1 MVLNITRDE
10 LPMSLPTLTQYLK
23 FKDLLESL
31 CLDHTHGHTLDLVIT
46 RKMENTI
53 ASPPRVFRYL
63 SDRAAVHCDINI
75 NKPAFQKLKYFVQE
89 GDGGRHGLSQAD
101 RYLA

>member
-1 MVLNITRDE
+1 
-10 LPMSLPTLTQYLK
+10 MSLPTLIQYLK

-31 CLDHTHGHTLDLVIT
+31 GHTLDLVIT

-53 ASPPRVFRYL
+53 ARPPRVFRYF

-89 GDGGRHGLSQAD
+89 GDDGRHGLSQARSCID
-101 RYLA
+101 LSKSGQDNPS

>member
-1 MVLNITRDE
+1 
-10 LPMSLPTLTQYLK
+10 MSLTTLIEYLK

-31 CLDHTHGHTLDLVIT
+31 GLENTHGHTLDLIIT

-53 ASPPRVFRYL
+53 ARPPRVSRDF

-75 NKPAFQKLKYFVQE
+75 NKPAFPKN
-89 GDGGRHGLSQAD
+89 
-101 RYLA
+101 

>member
-1 MVLNITRDE
+1 
-10 LPMSLPTLTQYLK
+10 MSLPTLIQYLK

-31 CLDHTHGHTLDLVIT
+31 GHTLDLVIT

-53 ASPPRVFRYL
+53 ARPPRVFRYF

-75 NKPAFQKLKYFVQE
+75 NKPAFQKKNELKCFVQE
-89 GDGGRHGLSQAD
+89 GDGGRHGLSQARSCID
-101 RYLA
+101 LSKSGQDNLS

>member
-1 MVLNITRDE
+1 
-10 LPMSLPTLTQYLK
+10 MSLPTLIQYLK

-31 CLDHTHGHTLDLVIT
+31 GHTLDLVIT
-46 RKMENTI
+46 RKMEDTI
-53 ASPPRVFRYL
+53 ARPPRVFRYF

-89 GDGGRHGLSQAD
+89 GDGGRHGCLKHD
-101 RYLA
+101 LA

>member
-1 MVLNITRDE
+1 
-10 LPMSLPTLTQYLK
+10 
-23 FKDLLESL
+23 
-31 CLDHTHGHTLDLVIT
+31 
-46 RKMENTI
+46 MENTI

-63 SDRAAVHCDINI
+63 SYRAAVHCDINI

>member
-1 MVLNITRDE
+1 MAR
-10 LPMSLPTLTQYLK
+10 
-23 FKDLLESL
+23 
-31 CLDHTHGHTLDLVIT
+31 
-46 RKMENTI
+46 
-53 ASPPRVFRYL
+53 PPRVCRYL
-63 SDRAAVHCDINI
+63 SDPAAVHCDINI

>member
-10 LPMSLPTLTQYLK
+10 FPMSLPTLIQYLK

>member
-1 MVLNITRDE
+1 
-10 LPMSLPTLTQYLK
+10 MSLPTLIQYLK

-31 CLDHTHGHTLDLVIT
+31 GHTLDLDIT

-53 ASPPRVFRYL
+53 ARPPRVFRYF

-89 GDGGRHGLSQAD
+89 GDGGRHGLSQARSCID
-101 RYLA
+101 LSKSGQDNPS

>member
-1 MVLNITRDE
+1 
-10 LPMSLPTLTQYLK
+10 MSLPMLIQYLK

-31 CLDHTHGHTLDLVIT
+31 CLEHAHGHTVDLVIT

-53 ASPPRVFRYL
+53 ARPPRVCRYL

-89 GDGGRHGLSQAD
+89 AIDDGGRHGLSQARSCID
-101 RYLA
+101 LSKSG